1 MDKYD
6 KEIFFGYVWKVIN
19 FFYWTLICLGVLV
32 AIRAIIFVL
41 EGMMDEET
49 SKTGLIKLS
58 AFIIGYVVLR
68 NLIKPFFIK
77 KMNKPESNVKETYNR

>member
-1 MDKYD
+1 M
-6 KEIFFGYVWKVIN
+6 
-19 FFYWTLICLGVLV
+19 
-32 AIRAIIFVL
+32 L